1 MNEYENAEI
10 AMTLIAYSGEARTYA
25 FQALKSAREN
35 DLVNAKALMKL
46 AEQSSTKA
54 HQAQTNLLVS
64 EANGEAISL
73 NVLLIHAQDHLMTSM
88 LALELIQEMILLH
101 ESKENKKGVEQ

>member
-10 AMTLIAYSGEARTYA
+10 AMTLIAYSGEARTHA
-25 FQALKSAREN
+25 FQALKSAREK
-35 DLVNAKALMKL
+35 DFDQAKSLMKQ

-54 HQAQTNLLVS
+54 HQAQTSLLVS
-64 EANGEAISL
+64 EANGESVTL

-101 ESKENKKGVEQ
+101 ESKADKKGVEQ

>member
-10 AMTLIAYSGEARTYA
+10 AMTLIAYSGEARSHA
-25 FQALKSAREN
+25 FQALKSAR
-35 DLVNAKALMKL
+35 DKDFDQARVLMKQ

-54 HQAQTNLLVS
+54 HQAQTSLLVL
-64 EANGEAISL
+64 EANGESVTV

-88 LALELIQEMILLH
+88 LAIELIEEMILLH
-101 ESKENKKGVEQ
+101 ESKEDKKGVE